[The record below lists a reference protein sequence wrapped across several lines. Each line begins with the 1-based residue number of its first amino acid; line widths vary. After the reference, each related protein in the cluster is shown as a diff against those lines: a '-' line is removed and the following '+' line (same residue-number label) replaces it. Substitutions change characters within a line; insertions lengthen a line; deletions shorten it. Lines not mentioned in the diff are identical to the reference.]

1 MLVLNIC
8 LIVMLHMIFIF
19 SLFGQMSPP
28 EYHNVI
34 PRQNLTDAQKNAIL
48 KSLAQYEL
56 HYDSNVSMIK

>member
-1 MLVLNIC
+1 
-8 LIVMLHMIFIF
+8 MLHMIFIF